1 MLCVYPK
8 YHDSRNCPKRFFLRS
23 LLKAGMSLYN
33 LRLLS
38 SEFHME
44 IILYEKDFC
53 QVAVLKRGMFNC
65 WALRVTWPEISCLV
79 VNCIV
84 K

>member
-1 MLCVYPK
+1 
-8 YHDSRNCPKRFFLRS
+8 
-23 LLKAGMSLYN
+23 MSLHN

-53 QVAVLKRGMFNC
+53 PVAVLKRGMFN
-65 WALRVTWPEISCLV
+65 WRELRVARTEISSLV
-79 VNCIV
+79 VKCVAKYLPGARSVMHLNA
-84 K
+84 